1 MNIRFHSLFAL
12 TGLVLLASCSKERE
26 DAHDPTIA
34 STEVV
39 ARSVDASVEEL
50 ADAIAFRSDSSGF
63 NLPECVDVSD
73 SGADEYP
80 RLITLDFGD
89 GCTDALGRTR
99 AGMMHIS
106 ISLPWSEVGSIRT
119 VTFEDFTVT
128 RPMQDVAVAVEG
140 ERQLER
146 LEPGLD
152 GETRWERNINTV
164 LTHPDFTVERVF
176 TGIRRWISGEGDPD
190 ANQVFGLT
198 GSGSH
203 TRNGWVRTRTILEEL
218 VIDHGCGEPISGTV
232 EITRPMFEDGV
243 LDYGDGECDGTATL
257 TVGGEV
263 MTIDL

>member
-12 TGLVLLASCSKERE
+12 TGLVLLASCAKERE
-26 DAHDPTIA
+26 DAHDETIA
-34 STEVV
+34 STEAV
-39 ARSVDASVEEL
+39 ARSVDASVDEL

-63 NLPECVDVSD
+63 NLPECVVVSD
-73 SGADEYP
+73 SGAEEYP

-99 AGMMHIS
+99 TGMMHIS

-128 RPMQDVAVAVEG
+128 RPMQNVAVGVEG

-164 LTHPDFTVERVF
+164 LTHPDFTVERSF
-176 TGIRRWISGEGDPD
+176 NGIRRWISGEGDPAAD
-190 ANQVFGLT
+190 QIFGLT

-203 TRNGWVRTRTILEEL
+203 TRNGWVRTRTILQEL
-218 VIDHGCGEPISGTV
+218 VVDQTCGEPITGSV
-232 EITRPMFEDGV
+232 EITRPMFADGV
-243 LDYGDGECDGTATL
+243 LDFGDGECDGTATL

-263 MTIDL
+263 LTINI